1 MPYTPPG
8 TLTAAD
14 RNLSSERNHHRSR
27 SFTDEK
33 GPGAFAPLA
42 IPRRNARPGIP
53 KLTMPGGPPSASFSI
68 STAASS
74 ASVSTPP
81 AVTKSPKFE
90 LHAGSSEDSEEEDE
104 AADAATAAIHNPLAS
119 KIMSHGTSS
128 PTVHGHSA
136 PLSRP
141 VPFPSL
147 SITASSPMQRS
158 VSSPQIAS
166 PSAEQ
171 PSPSIYRSPYSSLR
185 AEPSTRDK
193 FPLKPALKSNHSSP
207 HLPSLAHQRALTQSA
222 PSTPNIPKTA
232 WAMTPSDGGSAP
244 GSPGSTY
251 SVPQTPKSVH
261 FASEKSVLESVV
273 VFSKG
278 ARPRSLSN
286 PGGYDTE
293 TETEGYDSTA
303 GSGRYPFPAMPKNEV
318 VPLLDEA
325 ASSEVP
331 MKRALGSNGY
341 GVSDERHYVYLETI
355 MLPGTRPPTL
365 RGSILV
371 RNVAF
376 QKRVAVR
383 FTLDDWQT
391 ISEVSCNYSASLPNI
406 PPPFSS
412 SGSSFAPGHSR
423 SATVSGIPSS
433 ASSGH
438 LPISNG
444 KAESWDRFT
453 FTIKLEDVERTLPNK
468 RMFLVVRY
476 QVPSQ
481 WGWETG
487 GEWWDNNADKNY
499 EFAFKIGKKATANS
513 GTSEEGGPSAL
524 VARGL
529 ASMNRGHDDSPV
541 TRTQSLPPL
550 PPPGPV
556 RSAPSPLSLSPNNSV
571 LGLGGLGKAKP
582 VLEPLVSSG
591 PKLRAGRGPTF
602 AHTGSPRGSPP
613 GSPVGRNSPTR
624 AATNYTPPLP
634 GSVPGIT
641 HGITSPNLAGLDRPA
656 APPAPKPVVAAEPA
670 PAPAPAPPA
679 PTAQVPK
686 PQGLTISTANLSPT
700 TTVGKKRGLS
710 LSNYVSPTMVKSPS
724 SHSNSNSMQNLA
736 SLMGGD
742 GGENAYTNS
751 KPTLP
756 YVYTPPSTIG
766 RKDSQNG
773 PLTPGSLRMVG
784 GMPATII
791 DENGSAP
798 VERVPSWDI
807 PLNGFWNALG
817 EQKSTE
823 HQKKASDSEDS
834 SSSEDQV
841 GLPTPPESSA
851 DSTLSTP
858 DLERSPEAESVSFD
872 DEKRKESEGDRDTPT
887 PTLVSSAP
895 VSTSTVP
902 FPRSSPTG
910 SPRSSDGGN
919 TVRHVSP
926 ELPTPQ
932 SSDAESRPPT
942 LSSLGRR
949 TSLQTGQTM
958 RLDLP
963 QRPKFDL
970 PPAEELSPTNHV
982 RRASPSASSSSSS
995 GSDSGSASK
1004 SGLAMKSGKS
1014 KKRRDQPDATP
1025 VPQFGLGLNMGASP
1039 ASGNG
1044 PPPEFLAKYCFFV
1057 SSPGV
1062 SPPTTTSPANSSA
1075 VTSPSAGSFGTG
1087 VDTPRASSPGLA
1099 STAAW
1104 WGYSS
1109 NAVPERA

>member
-1 MPYTPPG
+1 M
-8 TLTAAD
+8 
-14 RNLSSERNHHRSR
+14 
-27 SFTDEK
+27 
-33 GPGAFAPLA
+33 
-42 IPRRNARPGIP
+42 
-53 KLTMPGGPPSASFSI
+53 
-68 STAASS
+68 
-74 ASVSTPP
+74 
-81 AVTKSPKFE
+81 
-90 LHAGSSEDSEEEDE
+90 
-104 AADAATAAIHNPLAS
+104 
-119 KIMSHGTSS
+119 
-128 PTVHGHSA
+128 
-136 PLSRP
+136 
-141 VPFPSL
+141 
-147 SITASSPMQRS
+147 
-158 VSSPQIAS
+158 
-166 PSAEQ
+166 
-171 PSPSIYRSPYSSLR
+171 
-185 AEPSTRDK
+185 
-193 FPLKPALKSNHSSP
+193 
-207 HLPSLAHQRALTQSA
+207 
-222 PSTPNIPKTA
+222 
-232 WAMTPSDGGSAP
+232 
-244 GSPGSTY
+244 
-251 SVPQTPKSVH
+251 
-261 FASEKSVLESVV
+261 
-273 VFSKG
+273 
-278 ARPRSLSN
+278 
-286 PGGYDTE
+286 
-293 TETEGYDSTA
+293 
-303 GSGRYPFPAMPKNEV
+303 
-318 VPLLDEA
+318 
-325 ASSEVP
+325 
-331 MKRALGSNGY
+331 
-341 GVSDERHYVYLETI
+341 
-355 MLPGTRPPTL
+355 
-365 RGSILV
+365 
-371 RNVAF
+371 AF

-391 ISEVSCNYSASLPNI
+391 VSEVICTYSGSLPNI

-412 SGSSFAPGHSR
+412 SNSPFTPSHSR
-423 SATVSGIPSS
+423 SATVSGLPSS

-444 KAESWDRFT
+444 KSESWDRFT

-487 GEWWDNNADKNY
+487 SEWWDNNADKNY
-499 EFAFKIGKKATANS
+499 EFAFKIGKKATANT
-513 GTSEEGGPSAL
+513 GATEEGGPSAL
-524 VARGL
+524 AARTS
-529 ASMNRGHDDSPV
+529 ASVNRGHDTSPV

-556 RSAPSPLSLSPNNSV
+556 RAAPSPLSLSPNNSV

-582 VLEPLVSSG
+582 VLAPIVSSG
-591 PKLRAGRGPTF
+591 PKLRSRGPTF
-602 AHTGSPRGSPP
+602 TDVPSPRGSPP
-613 GSPVGRNSPTR
+613 GSPVRRDSPTR

-641 HGITSPNLAGLDRPA
+641 HGITSPNLAGLERPA
-656 APPAPKPVVAAEPA
+656 PPPAPKPVVAAAEPA
-670 PAPAPAPPA
+670 PAPTPAPPA
-679 PTAQVPK
+679 PVAQVPK

-700 TTVGKKRGLS
+700 ATVGKKRGLS

-724 SHSNSNSMQNLA
+724 SQSNNNSMLNLS
-736 SLMGGD
+736 SLMGTGGD
-742 GGENAYTNS
+742 GGENAYANA
-751 KPTLP
+751 KPTTLP

-817 EQKSTE
+817 EQKPIE
-823 HQKKASDSEDS
+823 HHQKKASDSEDS
-834 SSSEDQV
+834 SSSSEDQI

-887 PTLVSSAP
+887 PTLGSSAP
-895 VSTSTVP
+895 VTTSTVP

-942 LSSLGRR
+942 LSGLGRR

-970 PPAEELSPTNHV
+970 PPAEEPSPTNHV
-982 RRASPSASSSSSS
+982 RRPSPSASSSS
-995 GSDSGSASK
+995 GSDSGSGSK

-1014 KKRRDQPDATP
+1014 KKRMDQPDATP

-1062 SPPTTTSPANSSA
+1062 SPPTATSPANSSA
-1075 VTSPSAGSFGTG
+1075 VTSPSTGSVFGTG